1 MRKFIFALYMFCFL
15 LNLSAIDNVGQLKSS
30 LSKIE
35 GLEKAKIL
43 YRLASYTDSLEATE
57 KIEYCAQAKSIV
69 SDLNNYELLSDI
81 LVLESKIYKESND
94 IKKYSSSIEEYIEFY
109 KKVTRLEIES
119 KKMQESKQVLIRN
132 SFIIGFLVILNIAFI
147 VYYRY
152 RTKTIDHIKLIKAN
166 KQLEELSR
174 KDPLTSISNRRD
186 ILEKINYETLRFER
200 NKKEF
205 SLVMGDIDNF
215 KYVNDNHGHEC
226 GDYILKALVNT
237 IISGLRKQDIVGR
250 WGGEEFI
257 LLLPETNLAG
267 GEIAAEKIRKIIYQN
282 KFIYNNKV
290 IPISIT
296 FGVSEYSSGKD
307 IDSCIKEAD
316 SALYKGKG
324 KGKNRVEIF
333 NPEDILIG

>member
-1 MRKFIFALYMFCFL
+1 MRKFIFVLYMSCFL
-15 LNLSAIDNVGQLKSS
+15 FNLSAIDNVEQLKSS
-30 LSKIE
+30 LSKLE
-35 GLEKAKIL
+35 GIEKAKIL

-109 KKVTRLEIES
+109 KRVTRLEIES
-119 KKMQESKQVLIRN
+119 NKMQVSKQMIIKY
-132 SFIIGFLVILNIAFI
+132 SFLIGFLVILNIAFV

-152 RTKTIDHIKLIKAN
+152 RTKTVDHIKLIKAN

-215 KYVNDNHGHEC
+215 KSVNDNHGHEC

-257 LLLPETNLAG
+257 LLLPETNLTG
-267 GEIAAEKIRKIIYQN
+267 GEIAAEKIRKIIDQN
-282 KFIYNNKV
+282 EFIYNNKV

-296 FGVSEYSSGKD
+296 FGVSEYSSGKN

-316 SALYKGKG
+316 SALYKGKS

>member
-1 MRKFIFALYMFCFL
+1 
-15 LNLSAIDNVGQLKSS
+15 
-30 LSKIE
+30 
-35 GLEKAKIL
+35 
-43 YRLASYTDSLEATE
+43 
-57 KIEYCAQAKSIV
+57 
-69 SDLNNYELLSDI
+69 
-81 LVLESKIYKESND
+81 
-94 IKKYSSSIEEYIEFY
+94 
-109 KKVTRLEIES
+109 
-119 KKMQESKQVLIRN
+119 
-132 SFIIGFLVILNIAFI
+132 
-147 VYYRY
+147 
-152 RTKTIDHIKLIKAN
+152 
-166 KQLEELSR
+166 
-174 KDPLTSISNRRD
+174 
-186 ILEKINYETLRFER
+186 
-200 NKKEF
+200 
-205 SLVMGDIDNF
+205 MGDIDNF
-215 KYVNDNHGHEC
+215 KSVNDNHGHEC